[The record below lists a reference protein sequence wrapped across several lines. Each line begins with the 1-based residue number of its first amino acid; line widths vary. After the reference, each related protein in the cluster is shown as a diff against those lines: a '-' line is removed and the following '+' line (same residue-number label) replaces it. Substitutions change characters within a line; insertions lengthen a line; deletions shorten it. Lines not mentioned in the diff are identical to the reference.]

1 MLELPE
7 AVVMAAQINQA
18 LKGKTIRRAQANH
31 TPHKFAWYSGDPANY
46 NALLAEKTIGE
57 ASSYGGH
64 IEIKADDMVLVLSL
78 GLRCHAAGEKPP
90 AKHQLLLEFS
100 DGAAASAT
108 VQMWGGLFCYR
119 EGEAGG
125 YPDAAIARQRP
136 SPLSDQ
142 FDRAVFDGLLTE
154 ECGKLS
160 AKAFLA
166 TGQRIPGLGN
176 GVLQDILW
184 TAHVHPEAQDG
195 HAGGGRPGD
204 AVWRGEDSAGRNG
217 RQRRAGYGARPVRAR
232 RRLRDHFEQEHRPPT
247 LPGLRNADPKRGLP
261 GRGDLLLRP
270 LPTAERLNLK
280 EHFL

>member
-108 VQMWGGLFCYR
+108 VQMWGGLFCYK

-184 TAHVHPEAQDG
+184 TAHVHPKRKMATLAAGDLETLYGAVKTVLAEMAAKGGRDTERDLFG
-195 HAGGGRPGD
+195 RAGGYVTILSKNT
-204 AVWRGEDSAGRNG
+204 A
-217 RQRRAGYGARPVRAR
+217 
-232 RRLRDHFEQEHRPPT
+232 HRPCPACGM
-247 LPGLRNADPKRGLP
+247 LIQKEAYLGGAIYFCARCQ
-261 GRGDLLLRP
+261 P
-270 LPTAERLNLK
+270 LNG
-280 EHFL
+280 